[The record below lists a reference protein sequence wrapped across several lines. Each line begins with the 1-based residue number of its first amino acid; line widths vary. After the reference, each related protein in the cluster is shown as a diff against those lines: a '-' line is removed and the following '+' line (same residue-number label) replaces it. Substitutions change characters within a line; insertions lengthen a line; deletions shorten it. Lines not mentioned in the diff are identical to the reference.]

1 MAVKNPYE
9 VLGVKRTASDEEIK
23 KAYKDL
29 VKKYHPDRFSD
40 NPLKDLADE
49 KLREINHAY
58 DTIQNERSS
67 RGRGG
72 YGSSSDYSSYS
83 RGTTDFASVRE
94 NISKRNFQTAEKILR
109 ESSNRNAEWH
119 YLRGVVYMN
128 TGFYDQAYSY
138 IEKAVS
144 MDPGNSEYVNVL
156 NQLRNRTGAYRTN
169 VYNRG
174 YGSAGD
180 DLCRI
185 CSCLACTD
193 CCCECFGGDCIAC
206 C

>member
-1 MAVKNPYE
+1 MAASNPYE
-9 VLGVKRTASDEEIK
+9 VLGVKRSASDEEIK
-23 KAYKDL
+23 KAYKEL

-49 KLREINHAY
+49 KLREINDAY
-58 DTIQNERSS
+58 DKIQNERS
-67 RGRGG
+67 RGG
-72 YGSSSDYSSYS
+72 GGGYHGSSQYSGS
-83 RGTTDFASVRE
+83 TDFANVRE
-94 NISKRNFQTAEKILR
+94 YINKRDFRTAERILR

-144 MDPGNSEYVNVL
+144 MAPNNPEYANVL
-156 NQLRNRTGAYRTN
+156 NQLKNRAGAYRTN
-169 VYNRG
+169 VYSRG
-174 YGSAGD
+174 YGSSGD
-180 DLCRI
+180 GLCRM
-185 CSCLACTD
+185 CSFLACTD